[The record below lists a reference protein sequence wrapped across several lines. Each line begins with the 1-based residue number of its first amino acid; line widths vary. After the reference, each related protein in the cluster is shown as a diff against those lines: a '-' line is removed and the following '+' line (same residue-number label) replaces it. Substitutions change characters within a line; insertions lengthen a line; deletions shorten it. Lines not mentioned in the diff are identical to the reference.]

1 MKKVLFAGL
10 VLLLS
15 GNAFA
20 QKIKV
25 SESNEKIG
33 GGSHNAL
40 VVSIYES
47 SQEAIEK
54 EWRSLMKD
62 YDAKVSTKDGV
73 FADNALIKA
82 MGANTVDVYAR
93 TEKGKENEVKLIV
106 AFDLG
111 GAYLSSS
118 QHSQQYSVAK
128 DIVEKFA
135 RKMTKESIEDQ
146 LKAET
151 KILNKLISQEK
162 DLVSDQENLAND
174 IKDWKAKIKKAEE
187 DIVKKK
193 ADQEKKKVE
202 IATQQKVIDGVM
214 AKQKGVE

>member
-1 MKKVLFAGL
+1 MKKIVFGFAVLMSASAL
-10 VLLLS
+10 
-15 GNAFA
+15 A

-47 SQEAIEK
+47 SPEAIEK
-54 EWRSLMKD
+54 EWKSLMKS
-62 YDAKVSTKDGV
+62 YDAKVTSKDFI
-73 FADNALIKA
+73 FADNALIKT
-82 MGANTVDVYAR
+82 MGPNTIDVYAR
-93 TEKGKENEVKLIV
+93 SEKVKDNEIKFIV

-118 QHSQQYSVAK
+118 QHSQQYGTAK

-135 RKMTKESIEDQ
+135 RTMTKESIADQ

-151 KILNKLISQEK
+151 KILNKLVSQEK
-162 DLVSDQENLAND
+162 DLVSDQESLNKD
-174 IKDWKAKIKKAEE
+174 ITEWKDKIKKAEE
-187 DIVKKK
+187 EIVKKK
-193 ADQEKKKVE
+193 AEQEKKKAE
-202 IATQQKVIDGVM
+202 IAAQQKVVEAVT

>member
-1 MKKVLFAGL
+1 MKKLLFAGAML
-10 VLLLS
+10 AFSTGV
-15 GNAFA
+15 FA

-25 SESNEKIG
+25 SESSEKIG

-47 SQEAIEK
+47 TPEAIEK

-62 YDAKVSTKDGV
+62 YDAKVTIKDGV

-82 MGANTVDVYAR
+82 MGPNTVDVYAR
-93 TEKGKENEVKLIV
+93 TEKGKDNEIKFIV

-111 GAYLSSS
+111 GAYMSSS
-118 QHSQQYSVAK
+118 QHSQQYGVAK

-162 DLVSDQENLAND
+162 ELVSDQESLTND
-174 IKDWKAKIKKAEE
+174 INDWKAKIKKAEE

-193 ADQEKKKVE
+193 SEQEKKKGE
-202 IATQQKVIDGVM
+202 IATQQKVVDAVT